1 MYVKTSLASPLPSVV
16 VPRCRRFCCFALLIR
31 RWRLW
36 PQLRTTLP
44 VAVRPKRFFAPLLV
58 FSLGISVSLANRC
71 GGKACP
77 MALSRGPPP
86 LEAAGYSDRAGRKQ
100 SAVITLGRAS
110 ADGGPAFGTR
120 HIA

>member
-1 MYVKTSLASPLPSVV
+1 MEVSTSLGAPASRVV
-16 VPRCRRFCCFALLIR
+16 VPRWSRFCCFDLLISR
-31 RWRLW
+31 CRLW

-58 FSLGISVSLANRC
+58 LSLGISVSLDKNC

-86 LEAAGYSDRAGRKQ
+86 VEAAGYSDAARRKQ
-100 SAVITLGRAS
+100 GAVIRPGLAP
-110 ADGGPAFGTR
+110 AGG
-120 HIA
+120 